1 MKLVPLR
8 HQEDREDW
16 QLSYGDMVTLLLTF
30 FVVIVTM
37 SQVNLT
43 TLEEIGASMR
53 RAIKGGEPKPRYS
66 LSELVEDVKRMI
78 EEEGLQGQVDVG
90 ITPQGVAINLKGAV
104 LFDLGST
111 ELKPQALPLLMRL
124 AGKLKDLPYRISV
137 EGHTDD
143 LPIHTHRFP
152 SNWELSAA
160 RAARVVRFF
169 IQQGIPKG
177 RLQAVG
183 FADTQPKVPNTSPEN
198 RAKNRRV
205 VIRLLTI

>member
-1 MKLVPLR
+1 VKLVPLR
-8 HQEDREDW
+8 QQEDQEDW
-16 QLSYGDMVTLLLTF
+16 KLSYGDMVTLLLTF

-43 TLEEIGASMR
+43 TLKEIGASMR

-111 ELKPQALPLLMRL
+111 ELKPQALPLLTKL

-143 LPIHTHRFP
+143 LPIHTLRFP

>member
-8 HQEDREDW
+8 QQEDQEDW
-16 QLSYGDMVTLLLTF
+16 KLSYGDMVTLLLTF

-43 TLEEIGASMR
+43 TLKEIGASMR

-111 ELKPQALPLLMRL
+111 ELKPQALPLLTKL

-143 LPIHTHRFP
+143 LPIHTLRFP

>member
-143 LPIHTHRFP
+143 LPIHIHRFR
-152 SNWELSAA
+152 SNWELSRANAA
-160 RAARVVRFF
+160 
-169 IQQGIPKG
+169 
-177 RLQAVG
+177 
-183 FADTQPKVPNTSPEN
+183 
-198 RAKNRRV
+198 
-205 VIRLLTI
+205 

>member
-8 HQEDREDW
+8 HQEDQEDW

-53 RAIKGGEPKPRYS
+53 RAIKGGGPKPRYS

-183 FADTQPKVPNTSPEN
+183 FADTQPRVPNTSPEN

>member
-1 MKLVPLR
+1 MKLVPLHR
-8 HQEDREDW
+8 EEDQEDW

-30 FVVIVTM
+30 FVVMLAM
-37 SQVNLT
+37 SQVNMGA
-43 TLEEIGASMR
+43 LEEIGASMR

-66 LSELVEDVKRMI
+66 LSELVEDVRRMI
-78 EEEGLQGQVDVG
+78 EEERLQGQVDVG
-90 ITPQGVAINLKGAV
+90 ITPQGVAINLKGAI
-104 LFDLGST
+104 LFDLGSA
-111 ELKPQALPLLMRL
+111 ELRPQAVPLLAKL
-124 AGKLKDLPYRISV
+124 AGKLKALPYRISV

-143 LPIHTHRFP
+143 LPIHTRRFP

-169 IQQGIPKG
+169 VQQGIPKG

-183 FADTQPKVPNTSPEN
+183 FADTKPRVPNTSPEN

-205 VIRLLTI
+205 VIRSLTI

>member
-1 MKLVPLR
+1 VKLVPLR
-8 HQEDREDW
+8 RQEDQEDW

-53 RAIKGGEPKPRYS
+53 RAIKGDGPKPRYS

-183 FADTQPKVPNTSPEN
+183 FADTQPRVPNTSPEN